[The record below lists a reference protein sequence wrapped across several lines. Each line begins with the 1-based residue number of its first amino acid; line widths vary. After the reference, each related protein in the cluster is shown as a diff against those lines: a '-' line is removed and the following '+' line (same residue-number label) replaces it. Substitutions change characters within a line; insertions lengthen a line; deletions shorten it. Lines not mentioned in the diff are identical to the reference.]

1 VFKRNR
7 FAWQP
12 ARQQGSRQRFQ
23 CRHIMPAL
31 LGDRGSL
38 AFQLRLPGPGQPRIT
53 GTQGAVALAQGAVIT
68 PPVFVERMFH
78 VEHTPIEKA
87 APYLRAIEQ
96 EPLAFGVDDL
106 QGQVAGENRQAT
118 DILLVDPD
126 FGPFVTTPYG
136 KARLRLGQ
144 HGTNRQGIATVSYE
158 LLGAGGPE
166 RTNPGKKMNGLQQAG
181 LAGGIATKNH
191 IDASG

>member
-1 VFKRNR
+1 MLRIVAVAANQKIRAMRTIERVAGIDFPTAAVIERLLQASPAGPAATVFKRNR

-12 ARQQGSRQRFQ
+12 TRQQGPRQRFQ

-53 GTQGAVALAQGAVIT
+53 GTQGAVALTQGAVIT

-106 QGQVAGENRQAT
+106 QG
-118 DILLVDPD
+118 
-126 FGPFVTTPYG
+126 
-136 KARLRLGQ
+136 
-144 HGTNRQGIATVSYE
+144 
-158 LLGAGGPE
+158 
-166 RTNPGKKMNGLQQAG
+166 
-181 LAGGIATKNH
+181 
-191 IDASG
+191 